1 MALTSQLAPPPSGM
15 LANLGPINL
24 SQIQTAAPP
33 ASSRNTGIT
42 GGMAPGGGDTSL
54 AGMSPE
60 QQYWAA
66 VQGLGWNTGAGNQY
80 RGQQQQL
87 VDYLAQHGAGQW
99 QGGGMKAD
107 DWLQDPTGGQ
117 HDIITSGGQLVFNP
131 DNPTAGTG
139 GGAFGGGGSLI
150 DDPGYQF
157 QLGEGL
163 KALQRSAAA
172 RGTLL
177 TGGTLK
183 GLNQYAQDY
192 ANTAYQNAFNR
203 NLGVAQLGLG
213 AAGSLGN
220 LGAAYGRSAAGLY
233 GDLGNAGAAGT
244 IGQANQW
251 GGLLAGAGNTWQ
263 DYFNQRKSGGGG
275 VTI

>member
-1 MALTSQLAPPPSGM
+1 
-15 LANLGPINL
+15 
-24 SQIQTAAPP
+24 
-33 ASSRNTGIT
+33 
-42 GGMAPGGGDTSL
+42 
-54 AGMSPE
+54 MSPE

-66 VQGLGWNTGAGNQY
+66 VKGLGWNTSGGNTY

-87 VDYLAQHGAGQW
+87 VDYMSQHGAPGW

-131 DNPTAGTG
+131 DDPNAGTG
-139 GGAFGGGGSLI
+139 GGGQGGSMGGGSLI

-172 RGTLL
+172 KGTLL

-183 GLNQYAQDY
+183 GLQGYAQNF
-192 ANTAYQNAFNR
+192 ANNAYQNAFNR
-203 NLGVAQLGLG
+203 NYSLANMGLNAAQDLNQ
-213 AAGSLGN
+213 AGQAYGGQAGN
-220 LGAAYGRSAAGLY
+220 LLTQQ
-233 GDLGNAGAAGT
+233 GNAQAAGT
-244 IGQANQW
+244 VGKTNPWIDAMGSIGRGMGQS
-251 GGLLAGAGNTWQ
+251 
-263 DYFNQRKSGGGG
+263 YMGGGAF
-275 VTI
+275 

>member
-1 MALTSQLAPPPSGM
+1 MAMMSTRNYQIPAGTLGS
-15 LANLGPINL
+15 LGPVDP
-24 SQIQTAAPP
+24 SRVQTMVAPQ
-33 ASSRNTGIT
+33 AS
-42 GGMAPGGGDTSL
+42 GDQSL

-66 VQGLGWNTGAGNQY
+66 VKGLGWNTGAGNTY
-80 RGQQQQL
+80 RGQQQAL
-87 VDYLAQHGAGQW
+87 VDYLAQHGAPGW

-131 DNPTAGTG
+131 DDPTAGTG
-139 GGAFGGGGSLI
+139 GGGQMGGGSLM

-157 QLGEGL
+157 RLGEGL

-183 GLNQYAQDY
+183 GLQGFAQDY
-192 ANTAYQNAFNR
+192 ASNEYQNAFNR
-203 NLGVAQLGLG
+203 NMGVAQLGLS
-213 AAGSLGN
+213 AANSLGSLGAGYGAQAGN
-220 LGAAYGRSAAGLY
+220 LLTQQ
-233 GDLGNAGAAGT
+233 GNAQAAGT
-244 IGQANQW
+244 VGRTNPWINAIGNI
-251 GGLLAGAGNTWQ
+251 GRGAEQNMPWSMGQ
-263 DYFNQRKSGGGG
+263 PGSVAF
-275 VTI
+275 